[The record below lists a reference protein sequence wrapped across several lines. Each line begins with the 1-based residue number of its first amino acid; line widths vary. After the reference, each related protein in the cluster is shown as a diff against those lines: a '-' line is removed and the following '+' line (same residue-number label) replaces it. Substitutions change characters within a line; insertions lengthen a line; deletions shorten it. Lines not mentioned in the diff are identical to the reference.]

1 MAQGLRN
8 LFLFSIV
15 CVLLSCENDIEE
27 VSKLDYE
34 HSPDQTARDV
44 EVLYS
49 TKGNV
54 AFQLNAPLFKQ
65 FGGEEPFNE
74 MPEGVHVQFFD
85 SVLQVTTELTS
96 NYAIHL
102 EKENRM
108 EAKEDVVV
116 TNIKGEQLNTE
127 HLVWDQ
133 ESGKITSDVFVK
145 ITTED
150 QVLMGE
156 GLIAN
161 ENFTKYRILKPRGTI
176 NITDD

>member
-1 MAQGLRN
+1 MYYRPSRAYVFLLS
-8 LFLFSIV
+8 LFLIA
-15 CVLLSCENDIEE
+15 CENEIEE
-27 VSKLDYE
+27 VSKLDFE
-34 HSPDQTARDV
+34 HTPDQTAWDV

-49 TKGNV
+49 TKANV

-65 FGGEEPFNE
+65 FGGEEPYNE

-85 SVLQVTTELTS
+85 SLLQVTTELTS
-96 NYAIHL
+96 NYAIHI
-102 EKENRM
+102 EKEGRM

-116 TNIKGEQLNTE
+116 TNIKGEKLNTE
-127 HLVWDQ
+127 QLVWDQ
-133 ESGKITSDVFVK
+133 KSGKITSDVFVK

-161 ENFTKYRILKPRGTI
+161 EDFTNYRILKPRGTI
-176 NITDD
+176 NIADD